1 MVKYMSELKVGRKT
15 KRSKIPHSGGAD
27 FPQVLISTF
36 DVNACVYSIDKAVL
50 LKMETAL
57 D

>member
-36 DVNACVYSIDKAVL
+36 DVNVCVYSIDKAVL